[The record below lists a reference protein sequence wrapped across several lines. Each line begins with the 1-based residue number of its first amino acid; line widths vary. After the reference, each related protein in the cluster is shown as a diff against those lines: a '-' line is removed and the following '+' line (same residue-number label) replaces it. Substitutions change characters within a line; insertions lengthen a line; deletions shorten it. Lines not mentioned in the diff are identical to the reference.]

1 MAWTSPITWKAGQ
14 LVTAADL
21 NTHVRDN
28 QLALDQH
35 GHGGGGGD
43 GSGTL
48 GNLVKATFTD
58 AAAPAAP
65 GAGLTVIYTVSGAV
79 HYRTGAA
86 GADQT
91 LSNTSHTH

>member
-1 MAWTSPITWKAGQ
+1 MATMTG
-14 LVTAADL
+14 V
-21 NTHVRDN
+21 
-28 QLALDQH
+28 
-35 GHGGGGGD
+35 GGE
-43 GSGTL
+43 GSGSL

-65 GAGLTVIYTVSGAV
+65 GVGLTAIYTVSGAV
-79 HYRTGAA
+79 HYRAGAA